1 MEINDYS
8 KRKSEGFIELVKL
21 GEAVAIVQ
29 KKFDPNT
36 GKELPS
42 EVQALDI
49 KSIENQQIIL
59 KDQVS
64 QIDALLSDM
73 KKLLNVKGGEIK

>member
-1 MEINDYS
+1 
-8 KRKSEGFIELVKL
+8 
-21 GEAVAIVQ
+21 
-29 KKFDPNT
+29 
-36 GKELPS
+36 
-42 EVQALDI
+42 LDI